1 MKKLTLAN
9 IAQAAPVAVAPVAA
23 VKKKHEKDDTVIF
36 NVRLT
41 AEQRKSIRQIALDLD
56 ITAKE
61 VLLTALEEYK
71 LKRGYR

>member
-1 MKKLTLAN
+1 MKKMTLAN
-9 IAQAAPVAVAPVAA
+9 IAQAAPATAAPVA
-23 VKKKHEKDDTVIF
+23 VKKKREKDDTVIF

>member
-1 MKKLTLAN
+1 MKKLASLST
-9 IAQAAPVAVAPVAA
+9 IAQAAPAEPVTQ
-23 VKKKHEKDDTVIF
+23 VKPKRDKDETVIF

-61 VLLTALEEYK
+61 VLLTALEEFK
-71 LKRGYR
+71 QKRGYR